1 MCRVLGWSHQ
11 SSCSSASKATPMVDP
26 AELHVTAETL
36 RPRIYL
42 EMVYVI
48 WKFIKMG
55 NSMVMKITQ
64 LIHLI
69 YECGENDLS
78 PKNKVKS
85 LWLSNDNIYTLSK
98 K

>member
-1 MCRVLGWSHQ
+1 MPGSKSRLVKFHMCRVLGWSHQ

-48 WKFIKMG
+48 
-55 NSMVMKITQ
+55 
-64 LIHLI
+64 
-69 YECGENDLS
+69 
-78 PKNKVKS
+78 
-85 LWLSNDNIYTLSK
+85 
-98 K
+98 